1 MGRKSKQH
9 KAYVSTDTL
18 KKIEA
23 RKKEKDMLNSSR
35 TKAKKTEARTRYS
48 KANREVKRSIGK
60 DQRNFVNDLAR
71 QAEETAGK
79 VYSNTRTL
87 AGVRKI
93 TDRPVQ
99 AEGEE
104 VLTTIM
110 KSRDEGRQNTL
121 GRCSIDLRQARCL
134 I

>member
-48 KANREVKRSIGK
+48 KANRRG
-60 DQRNFVNDLAR
+60 
-71 QAEETAGK
+71 
-79 VYSNTRTL
+79 
-87 AGVRKI
+87 
-93 TDRPVQ
+93 
-99 AEGEE
+99 
-104 VLTTIM
+104 
-110 KSRDEGRQNTL
+110 
-121 GRCSIDLRQARCL
+121 
-134 I
+134 